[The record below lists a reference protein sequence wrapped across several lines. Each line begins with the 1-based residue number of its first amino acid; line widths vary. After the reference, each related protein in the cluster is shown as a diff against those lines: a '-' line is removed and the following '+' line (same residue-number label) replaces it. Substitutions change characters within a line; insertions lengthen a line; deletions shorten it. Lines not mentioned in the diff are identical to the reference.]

1 METFEIFIFTCTSIF
16 HFSFFP
22 SDDEEVKDGGD
33 EETTEA
39 AKEETDEGDGD
50 DGGDGDKDGGDTD
63 GDGGDKDGDGEPAGG
78 DEEETESEGEN
89 GGDEADAGGDSELS
103 FKIESEDEGKA
114 QIETLIKKLKKM
126 NEFLSGLVTFWDKEA
141 AAAGEISNIQI
152 MIGLMRSPLFTILL

>member
-1 METFEIFIFTCTSIF
+1 MF

-50 DGGDGDKDGGDTD
+50 DGGDGDKDGGDAD
-63 GDGGDKDGDGEPAGG
+63 ADGGDTDGDGEPAGG
-78 DEEETESEGEN
+78 EEEETKEGEE
-89 GGDEADAGGDSELS
+89 GGDGADAGGDSELS

-152 MIGLMRSPLFTILL
+152 MIGLMRSPLFAILL

>member
-1 METFEIFIFTCTSIF
+1 MF

-63 GDGGDKDGDGEPAGG
+63 ADGEPAGEN
-78 DEEETESEGEN
+78 EEETETEGEE
-89 GGDEADAGGDSELS
+89 GGDGADAGGDGELS

-141 AAAGEISNIQI
+141 AAAGEISNISI
-152 MIGLMRSPLFTILL
+152 IIKIMRSPLFTILL

>member
-1 METFEIFIFTCTSIF
+1 MF

-33 EETTEA
+33 EETTVA

-63 GDGGDKDGDGEPAGG
+63 ADGGDTDADGGDTDGDGEPEEK
-78 DEEETESEGEN
+78 EEEVEGEE

-141 AAAGEISNIQI
+141 AAAGKISNIQI
-152 MIGLMRSPLFTILL
+152 MIGLIRFPLFTILL

>member
-1 METFEIFIFTCTSIF
+1 MF

-63 GDGGDKDGDGEPAGG
+63 ADGGDKDGGDGEPAGEN
-78 DEEETESEGEN
+78 EEETETEGEE
-89 GGDEADAGGDSELS
+89 GGDGADAGGDSELS

>member
-1 METFEIFIFTCTSIF
+1 MF

-63 GDGGDKDGDGEPAGG
+63 ADGEPAGEN
-78 DEEETESEGEN
+78 EEETETEGEE
-89 GGDEADAGGDSELS
+89 GGDGADAGGDSELS

-141 AAAGEISNIQI
+141 AAAGEISNISI
-152 MIGLMRSPLFTILL
+152 IIKIMRSPLFTILL

>member
-1 METFEIFIFTCTSIF
+1 MF

-63 GDGGDKDGDGEPAGG
+63 ADGGDKDGGDGEPAGEN
-78 DEEETESEGEN
+78 EEETETEGEE
-89 GGDEADAGGDSELS
+89 GGDGADAGGDSELS

-152 MIGLMRSPLFTILL
+152 MIGLMRSPLFAILL

>member
-1 METFEIFIFTCTSIF
+1 MF

-63 GDGGDKDGDGEPAGG
+63 ADGGDKDGGDGEPAG
-78 DEEETESEGEN
+78 DNEEETETEGEE
-89 GGDEADAGGDSELS
+89 GGDGADAGGDSELS

-152 MIGLMRSPLFTILL
+152 MIGLMRSPLFAILL

>member
-1 METFEIFIFTCTSIF
+1 MF

-33 EETTEA
+33 EETTVA

-63 GDGGDKDGDGEPAGG
+63 ADGGDTDADGGDTDGDGEPEEKEEEVEGEEGG
-78 DEEETESEGEN
+78 DG
-89 GGDEADAGGDSELS
+89 ADTGGDSELS

-152 MIGLMRSPLFTILL
+152 MIGLIRFPLFTILL

>member
-1 METFEIFIFTCTSIF
+1 MF

-33 EETTEA
+33 EETTVA

-63 GDGGDKDGDGEPAGG
+63 ADGGDKDGGDGEPAGE
-78 DEEETESEGEN
+78 DEEEKPEGEED
-89 GGDEADAGGDSELS
+89 GGDGADAGGDSELS

-141 AAAGEISNIQI
+141 AAAGEISNISI
-152 MIGLMRSPLFTILL
+152 IIKIMRSPLFTILL